1 MRAERTPPYLEHEHA
16 MESVPATPPP
26 TPLELLELAAEL
38 SMDDHRRL
46 AGVCGVA
53 IAVARDGIRLFM
65 GSDVPEPLVPALHQ
79 AVHTAPRAPA
89 PDREPPALA
98 PCRAILAPV
107 CAPLAVSAS
116 PYYQIEPPL
125 QITAGVPIV
134 RSDAA
139 REVQL
144 RRLNPGN
151 WEPDEWDDLLD
162 GMLGPWA
169 MAVVDGR
176 VASICHTPVPMTA
189 RAAECGVWTHPEYR
203 GRGYAGAVTAAW
215 AAILHPS
222 SRALFY
228 STDSENRASQR
239 VAARLQLRPLGWFW
253 RLTRADLTPRD
264 PRHPLS
270 RRTPAPPAGRPDA
283 EPPIP

>member
-1 MRAERTPPYLEHEHA
+1 
-16 MESVPATPPP
+16 MESVPAAPPP

-38 SMDDHRRL
+38 SMDERRRL
-46 AGVCGVA
+46 AGVCGVSL
-53 IAVARDGIRLFM
+53 AVAPDGDRLFV
-65 GSDVPEPLVPALHQ
+65 GGDVPEPLVPALHQ
-79 AVHTAPRAPA
+79 AARTAPRAPA

-98 PCRAILAPV
+98 LCRAILVPT
-107 CAPLAVSAS
+107 CAPLAISAS
-116 PYYQIEPPL
+116 PYYLIEPPL
-125 QITAGVPIV
+125 QITAGVRIV

-139 REVQL
+139 PEAEL

-151 WEPDEWDDLLD
+151 WGPDEWDDLLD
-162 GMLGPWA
+162 GTLGPWA

-176 VASICHTPVPMTA
+176 VVSICHTPVPMTA

-222 SRALFY
+222 GRALFY
-228 STDSENRASQR
+228 STDSGNRASQR
-239 VAARLQLRPLGWFW
+239 VAARLRLRPLGWFW
-253 RLTRADLTPRD
+253 RLTRADLTPHD

-270 RRTPAPPAGRPDA
+270 RRAPSP
-283 EPPIP
+283 